1 MSYSLLLLTPSNFI
15 VYRVSPLRPPCI
27 LNAEMFSSPPK
38 PFDLPS
44 YARGLAHVFAKAP
57 SPVPIRTRR
66 YNSRVLDFVDVE
78 ARQSDESDGSS
89 SHSV

>member
-1 MSYSLLLLTPSNFI
+1 MLTPSNFI
-15 VYRVSPLRPPCI
+15 VYRVSPPRPPHI

-44 YARGLAHVFAKAP
+44 YVGGLAHVFAEAP
-57 SPVPIRTRR
+57 SPVPVCTRC

>member
-1 MSYSLLLLTPSNFI
+1 M
-15 VYRVSPLRPPCI
+15 YRVSPPRPPRI
-27 LNAEMFSSPPK
+27 LNTEMLSSPPK

-44 YARGLAHVFAKAP
+44 YAGGLAHVFAEA
-57 SPVPIRTRR
+57 SSLVPIRTRR

-89 SHSV
+89 SRSV

>member
-1 MSYSLLLLTPSNFI
+1 M
-15 VYRVSPLRPPCI
+15 YRVSPPRPPRI

-38 PFDLPS
+38 PFNLPS
-44 YARGLAHVFAKAP
+44 YAGGLAHVFAEAP
-57 SPVPIRTRR
+57 SRVLVCTRH

-89 SHSV
+89 SRSV

>member
-1 MSYSLLLLTPSNFI
+1 MCYSPLLLTPSNSI
-15 VYRVSPLRPPCI
+15 VYRVSPPRPPRI

-44 YARGLAHVFAKAP
+44 YAGGLAHVFAEAP
-57 SPVPIRTRR
+57 SLVPVRTRR

-78 ARQSDESDGSS
+78 ARQSDKSDGSS
-89 SHSV
+89 SRSV

>member
-1 MSYSLLLLTPSNFI
+1 MLTPSNFI
-15 VYRVSPLRPPCI
+15 VYRVSPPRPPRI
-27 LNAEMFSSPPK
+27 LNTEMFSSPPK

-44 YARGLAHVFAKAP
+44 YARGLAHVFAEAP
-57 SPVPIRTRR
+57 SSIRVRTRR

-89 SHSV
+89 SRSV

>member
-1 MSYSLLLLTPSNFI
+1 M
-15 VYRVSPLRPPCI
+15 YRVSPSRPPRI

-44 YARGLAHVFAKAP
+44 YARGLAHVFAEAP
-57 SPVPIRTRR
+57 SPVRVRTRR
-66 YNSRVLDFVDVE
+66 YNSRVLNFVDVE

-89 SHSV
+89 SRSV

>member
-1 MSYSLLLLTPSNFI
+1 MCYSPLLLTSSNSI
-15 VYRVSPLRPPCI
+15 VYKVSPSRPPHI
-27 LNAEMFSSPPK
+27 LNAEMFSSSPK

-44 YARGLAHVFAKAP
+44 YAGGLVHVFAEAP

-89 SHSV
+89 SRSI

>member
-1 MSYSLLLLTPSNFI
+1 MCYSLLLLTPSNSI
-15 VYRVSPLRPPCI
+15 VYRVSSPRPPRI
-27 LNAEMFSSPPK
+27 LNMETFSSPLK

-44 YARGLAHVFAKAP
+44 YTGGLAHVFAEAP
-57 SPVPIRTRR
+57 SPVLVRTRR